1 MQSSRVQ
8 NYFSDLIERE
18 LSAKIKSTVS
28 IESVNYKLFNRLSI
42 KKLYVSDQR
51 KDTLLYIDHTYLDF
65 DLLRIL
71 SGDVVFRAV
80 ELNQLRGHIV
90 KFRKGGTNLDFLIE
104 AFKTPENKKSNVSYR
119 ISDFTIKNSTLSYK
133 VETDSVHI
141 YKSRFNPTDIQL
153 TNLNAAIGLNNL
165 NKDTLNLDVKNI
177 SFNEKSGFELNEF
190 STSITANQK
199 GGKISHIDIKLP
211 NTNLTLNDITFRYDS
226 LGPLKKNI
234 YDGLKFNIPVSKSEI
249 YLSDLSA
256 FVPAFEHLVKPV
268 ELSTTISGSIANL
281 KVKDLSLKHGRTL
294 KFKTDIELS
303 GLPDIEQAF
312 VYTNIKNLAI
322 DKSEIQDVIS
332 KITHKPFV
340 LPKELNNL
348 GIVNYKGNITGLMN
362 NLVAYG
368 KLKTDIGN
376 ISTDILLK
384 FDNAFKDIEFNG
396 KLSTNSLKL
405 KQLLN
410 SKDLGNL
417 TMNVT
422 VSGRKKEKTPLK
434 GTINGKINSLELLG
448 YNYTGMVL
456 NGKFDGTGFDGKFNI
471 NDPNIIAGFQG
482 IVDLTKKKPIYKFN
496 LDVTDANL
504 YAMNLVKN
512 IEDFTLSFNAVTNLT
527 GKNADD
533 INGNLQLNNIAL
545 STPATEVNID
555 QFSVISR
562 IQNNFTNIVINSDI
576 INGSLTGDFTYSKL
590 PAIVN
595 DILKKYIPSLSNL
608 AKKTVTGN
616 NYVDVNLNI
625 ANINEL
631 AQIFKLPLAIDGTA
645 SIKGTVSNVK
655 NKIRLEG
662 NVPGVHYSNMNF
674 EGVALKLDNED
685 QKLRLET
692 NASMLQKNNTKTHIS
707 LAADAL
713 NDTLFTK
720 LNWLS
725 SGNILHESKVSAVT
739 HFKNEKGQLSAK
751 LDFHPSELYISDS
764 LWTISK
770 STINFNVDST
780 LTIKDFRLERG
791 LQFLHVNGFLSKRD
805 GNDLNLDMKDLDLG
819 FVMTDILKLK
829 SVIVDGTITGKATI
843 LSKDKQPV
851 IQADLFVK
859 NASLND
865 KSIGDARILSKWDKV
880 NSQIL
885 FDAGFTKNGTDT
897 AALAYG
903 IYKPS
908 NDSLDIVF
916 DMKGLSIAFLQRYFD
931 GVVDNV
937 KGDGFGKIRMYGP
950 TKSIGFEGKALIR
963 DAQMRVC
970 VLNTYYNF
978 TDSVKLTRKTIEM
991 DNIRFYDAERNSGYI
1006 NGIVRHDG
1014 HFTKMKYDVNL
1025 KGTNIIG
1032 MDTQAKDNDFFYG
1045 KAYATG
1051 TVKITGNDNE
1061 CNIVVNAETQPKSKG
1076 YFNMGSAST
1085 ASDNSFITFVN
1096 PAADGTLPAKPVVHS
1111 RFNTKVDL
1119 NIDVTNDAEMKL
1131 LIDPKGGDNITGRGN
1146 GSLRV
1151 NFDTFSDIKL
1161 YGTYTIDYGY
1171 YYFTLQSIVRKD
1183 FNIDQGS
1190 TISWTGDPFGAKVD
1204 IRAIYPLTASLTNI
1218 LDASDI
1224 SNSTRRSSVPVNCV
1238 LKLTDDL
1245 MSPKIKF
1252 DIDLPTADESLKQK
1266 VRNVVNTEEM
1276 LNRQIA
1282 YLLAFN
1288 SFYNPQQVA
1297 NANQATF
1304 NSFLTSTLSA
1314 HLNNFIHKT
1323 IKSDMLSLGFDMQ
1336 QTDISDTQYKAQVMI
1351 QPNDRIIL
1359 NSNVGYRVDN
1369 YTQNPEDKYMLDFDF
1384 EYLLTKNGKLRFKA
1398 YSHTIDRSQLKDAK
1412 TTQGLGLV
1420 YKEDFQSFAEM
1431 FKYYWQKFTFKNT
1444 SPKDSVQ
1451 NK

>member
-1 MQSSRVQ
+1 M
-8 NYFSDLIERE
+8 
-18 LSAKIKSTVS
+18 
-28 IESVNYKLFNRLSI
+28 
-42 KKLYVSDQR
+42 SDQR
-51 KDTLLYIDHTYLDF
+51 KDTLLFVDKTYLDF
-65 DLLRIL
+65 DLLRIIT
-71 SGDVVFRAV
+71 GDVVFKAV
-80 ELNQLRGHIV
+80 ELNHLNGHIV
-90 KFRKGGTNLDFLIE
+90 KFKKGGTNLDFLIE
-104 AFKTPENKKSNVSYR
+104 AFKTPQNKKSNVSYKIAR
-119 ISDFTIKNSTLSYK
+119 FTIRNSSLSYK
-133 VETDSVHI
+133 VETDTVRI
-141 YKSRFNPTDIQL
+141 FKSRFNPTDIQL
-153 TNLNAAIGLNNL
+153 RNLNADIGLNRL
-165 NKDTLNLDVKNI
+165 NRDTLDLDIKNI
-177 SFNEKSGFELNEF
+177 SFDEKSGFALNKF
-190 STSITANQK
+190 SIAITANQK
-199 GGKISHIDIKLP
+199 GGSISHLNVNLP
-211 NTNLTLNDITFRYDS
+211 NTDLEINNITFRYDS
-226 LGPLKKNI
+226 LGALKKNI
-234 YDGLKFNIPVSKSEI
+234 YDGLKFNIPISQSEI
-249 YLSDLSA
+249 YLRDLSA
-256 FVPAFEHLVKPV
+256 FVPAFDHLVKPV
-268 ELSTTISGSIANL
+268 VLSTNISGSIANL
-281 KVKDLSLKHGRTL
+281 KIKDLSLKHSRTL

-303 GLPDIEQAF
+303 GLPDIEHAF
-312 VYTNIKNLAI
+312 VYTNIKDFTI
-322 DKSEIQDVIS
+322 DKFEIQDVIS
-332 KITHKPFV
+332 KLQQKPFI

-348 GIVNYKGNITGLMN
+348 GIVSYKGNISGLMN

-368 KLKTDIGN
+368 KLKTNIGN

-384 FDNAFKDIEFNG
+384 FDNAFRDIEFNG
-396 KLSTNSLKL
+396 KLNTNKL
-405 KQLLN
+405 KMGQLLN
-410 SKDLGNL
+410 SKKIGNL

-422 VSGRKKEKTPLK
+422 VSGRKKETTTLR
-434 GTINGKINSLELLG
+434 GTINGKINSMELLG
-448 YNYTGMVL
+448 YDYTGMVL

-471 NDPNIIAGFQG
+471 NDPNIVAGFQG
-482 IVDLTKKKPIYKFN
+482 VVDLTKKKPIYKFN
-496 LDVTDANL
+496 LDVSDANL
-504 YAMNLVKN
+504 YAMQLVKN
-512 IEDFTLSFNAVTNLT
+512 IENFTLSFNASTNLT
-527 GKNADD
+527 GKTADD
-533 INGNLQLNNIAL
+533 INGNLQLENIRL
-545 STPATEVNID
+545 STPASEVGIE
-555 QFSVISR
+555 QLSVISR

-576 INGSLTGDFTYSKL
+576 INGSFTGNFTYSKL

-595 DILKKYIPSLSNL
+595 DILKTYIPSISDLT
-608 AKKTVTGN
+608 KKTIVGN
-616 NYVDVNLNI
+616 SYVDVNLNI
-625 ANINEL
+625 SNINEL
-631 AQIFKLPLAIDGTA
+631 TKILGIPLVLDGIATV
-645 SIKGTVSNVK
+645 KGTVSNVK

-662 NVPGVHYSNMNF
+662 NVPGVHYSTMNF
-674 EGVALKLDNED
+674 ENFALKLDNED
-685 QKLRLET
+685 QKLNLET
-692 NASMLQKNNTKTHIS
+692 NAVMLQKNNTKTNIS
-707 LAADAL
+707 LSANAL

-720 LNWLS
+720 LDWLS

-739 HFKNEKGQLSAK
+739 HFKNEKGHLSAK

-764 LWTISK
+764 LWTIK
-770 STINFNVDST
+770 NSTINFNPDST
-780 LTIKDFRLERG
+780 LTIDNFKMERG
-791 LQFLHVNGFLSKRD
+791 MQFLHINGFISRHD
-805 GNDLNLDMKDLDLG
+805 GNDLHLDMKELDLG
-819 FVMTDILKLK
+819 FIMTDILKLK
-829 SVIVDGTITGKATI
+829 SVTVDGTITGKAAI
-843 LSKDKQPV
+843 LTQDKQPV

-859 NASLND
+859 DASLNN
-865 KSIGDARILSKWDKV
+865 KSIGDARILSKWDKQ

-885 FDAGFTKNGTDT
+885 FNAGFTNNVKDT
-897 AALAYG
+897 TAHAYG

-908 NDSLDIVF
+908 NDSLDIMF

-950 TKSIGFEGKALIR
+950 TKSIGFEGKALIKQ
-963 DAQMRVC
+963 AQMRVC
-970 VLNTYYNF
+970 MLNSYYNF
-978 TDSVKLTRKTIEM
+978 TDSVKMTRKTIEF
-991 DNIRFYDAERNSGYI
+991 DNVHFYDAERNSGYI
-1006 NGIVRHDG
+1006 NGIVAHDG
-1014 HFTKMKYDVNL
+1014 HFTKMKYDVNI

-1032 MDTQAKDNDFFYG
+1032 MDTQAKDNNFFYG

-1061 CNIVVNAETQPKSKG
+1061 CNIVVNAETQPKTKG
-1076 YFNMGSAST
+1076 YINMGSAST

-1096 PAADGTLPAKPVVHS
+1096 PASDGTLPARPVVRS

-1131 LIDPKGGDNITGRGN
+1131 IIDPKGGDNITGRGT

-1151 NFDTFSDIKL
+1151 NFDTYSDIKL

-1190 TISWTGDPFGAKVD
+1190 TISWTGDPYGAKVD

-1245 MSPKIKF
+1245 MSPTIKF

-1297 NANQATF
+1297 NANQSTF
-1304 NSFLTSTLSA
+1304 NSFWTSTLSA

-1323 IKSDMLSLGFDMQ
+1323 IKSDMLSLGFDVQ

-1351 QPNDRIIL
+1351 QPNERIIL
-1359 NSNVGYRVDN
+1359 NSNVGYRDDN

-1398 YSHTIDRSQLKDAK
+1398 YSHSIDRAQLKDAK

-1431 FKYYWQKFTFKNT
+1431 FRYYWEKFTFKNT
-1444 SPKDSVQ
+1444 TSKDSTQ